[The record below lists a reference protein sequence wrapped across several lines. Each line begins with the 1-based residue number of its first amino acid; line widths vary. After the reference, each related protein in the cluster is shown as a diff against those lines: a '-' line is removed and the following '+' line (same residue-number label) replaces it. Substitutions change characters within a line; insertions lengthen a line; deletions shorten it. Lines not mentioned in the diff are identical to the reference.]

1 MMVPMKMAVIITPTK
16 TKAVIIQMKIIA
28 RRGLKKAQTK
38 IVVAKRTQTKKRMKT
53 SQIMTTLT
61 KRMTTAKVIGRKRK
75 RERPKTNTK
84 RLPSKTLCLRLETF
98 YLIWTCCQTKLNL
111 LTWGTATTLPSQTI
125 TVEVPHRWNLHQETT
140 SHQAAVLEISES
152 DNNKNKN

>member
-1 MMVPMKMAVIITPTK
+1 MAVIITQTK
-16 TKAVIIQMKIIA
+16 IKVVIVPIKITATMVPIKD
-28 RRGLKKAQTK
+28 LTK

-53 SQIMTTLT
+53 NQIIMTLM
-61 KRMTTAKVIGRKRK
+61 KRMTTAKVIRRKRK
-75 RERPKTNTK
+75 RERPRTNSK

-125 TVEVPHRWNLHQETT
+125 TAEVHHRWNLHLETT

-152 DNNKNKN
+152 DNSKNKN